1 MLASVESFE
10 LDFGICANANETYC
24 PTVSETEDVDC
35 EKTSAAIVHEP
46 RKANGRSASAP
57 RKSSQSRSADR
68 EIYKLSALRGHPI
81 NSKVVDPLTRF
92 QLRSKPA
99 RLSTTS
105 GPGFRWVIGISKL
118 WENFWVPPARS
129 RWFDL
134 LAETNAI
141 ELFQSKL
148 KRFPLSNQPCRKVSR
163 NSFEKRPQ
171 FVDGHCVQSA
181 SCHDNPHYD

>member
-1 MLASVESFE
+1 LEFAQ
-10 LDFGICANANETYC
+10 NANEIYR
-24 PTVSETEDVDC
+24 SALAETKAESFNEASQAVP
-35 EKTSAAIVHEP
+35 KP

-68 EIYKLSALRGHPI
+68 EIYKLNALRGHPI
-81 NSKVVDPLTRF
+81 NSKVVDPLTSF
-92 QLRSKPA
+92 QLRNKPA
-99 RLSTTS
+99 RLFTSS
-105 GPGFRWVIGISKL
+105 GPGLRWVIGIPKL

-129 RWFDL
+129 RWFGL

-148 KRFPLSNQPCRKVSR
+148 KRFSLSNQPCRKVSG
-163 NSFEKRPQ
+163 NSFVKRPQ

-181 SCHDNPHYD
+181 SCHDSPHHD

>member
-1 MLASVESFE
+1 MN
-10 LDFGICANANETYC
+10 LDFGICANANETYR
-24 PTVSETEDVDC
+24 PALTETKAEYFKEATQAVP
-35 EKTSAAIVHEP
+35 KP

-57 RKSSQSRSADR
+57 RKNSQSRGADR
-68 EIYKLSALRGHPI
+68 QIYRLDALRGNPI
-81 NSKVVDPLTRF
+81 NSKVVDPLASF

-105 GPGFRWVIGISKL
+105 SPGFRWVIGIPKL
-118 WENFWVPPARS
+118 WENFWVPPARF
-129 RWFDL
+129 RWFGL

-148 KRFPLSNQPCRKVSR
+148 KRFPLSNQPCRKVSG
-163 NSFEKRPQ
+163 NSFVKRPQ

-181 SCHDNPHYD
+181 SCHDSPHHD